1 MEQQITPYHHL
12 PGSVVFPSGLLILV
26 MLFILEPVT
35 YIYSFIMLS
44 FFLSK
49 IQIGYINKAEST
61 LQPLFSLGILLVD
74 REHYTNLAIKI

>member
-1 MEQQITPYHHL
+1 MVQQITPYHHP

-35 YIYSFIMLS
+35 YFYSFIMLS